1 MKDAIFDES
10 DVRAVATVES
20 FTRGLEYFRRGAVSS
35 LERRGERTIAEVDGS
50 ELSPYAVTL
59 ELYDGGL
66 GATRCSCS
74 YDWGGACKH
83 IVAVLLKYNEAP
95 SAVPQRPS
103 LADMISDLDRQALV
117 ALLVKR
123 AGQDPGLE
131 PWLEAELETA
141 TPGVRGKLASAVN
154 SEVVMRQAERLLSG
168 GYSRRRRWDD
178 DVGAVDEEAFAALID
193 NARPFL
199 DIGKGGDALKILVPL
214 MEALVPAWR
223 EQADFDETL
232 HEFFSP
238 LGQLIAEA
246 VLMCD
251 LPPEERDDLMVRLDV
266 WQGMLND
273 YGLDDYL
280 QVAVD
285 ALDQGWDE
293 IGLDDA
299 LAGRSR
305 SWPPSGRSD
314 WTTERLTRAR
324 LRVLDISGRID
335 AFLNLASAAGLHG
348 DYAAMLVRLGR
359 INEAG
364 DYARRRFR
372 SGEETFQLAR
382 LLKDA
387 GHGDAAL
394 DLAEWGVNLACEGDG
409 FAGAASL
416 ARWLRDNAGLLGRK
430 KLAMVAA
437 RRAFEES
444 LSFEDFEVAATLA
457 GPEWIELRG
466 ALLSSLAAARHAWD
480 RTRIYLS
487 EDMIE
492 EAIRFVDLD
501 ILPANPSDTVLMKLA
516 DVAHATHPDWVIEI
530 AERMASSIMEAG
542 QSGQYA
548 SAAQWLEK
556 AALAYDAA
564 GRFED
569 WTARIDFLIEKHRRK
584 HKLRPLLVALRSP
597 SGTL

>member
-1 MKDAIFDES
+1 MKDAMFDES
-10 DVRAVATVES
+10 AVRALATVES
-20 FTRGLEYFRRGAVSS
+20 FTRGREYFRRGAVSG
-35 LERRGERTIAEVDGS
+35 LERRGERIIAEVEGS
-50 ELSPYAVTL
+50 ELTPYAVTI
-59 ELYDGGL
+59 ELQDGGVA
-66 GATRCSCS
+66 ATRCSCS

-83 IVAVLLKYNEAP
+83 IVAALLKYREAP
-95 SAVPQRPS
+95 GAVAQRPS
-103 LADMISDLDRQALV
+103 LADMVADLDRQALM

-131 PWLEAELETA
+131 PWLEAELETGKPGA
-141 TPGVRGKLASAVN
+141 TGKVATAVDSELVR
-154 SEVVMRQAERLLSG
+154 RQAERLLSG
-168 GYSRRRRWDD
+168 GYSRRHRWDD

-251 LPPEERDDLMVRLDV
+251 LLPEERDDLMVRLDD
-266 WQGMLND
+266 WQGMLDD
-273 YGLDDYL
+273 YGLDAHL
-280 QVAVD
+280 QGAVD

-305 SWPPSGRSD
+305 SWPPSGKSD
-314 WTTERLTRAR
+314 WTAERLTQAR
-324 LRVLDISGRID
+324 LRVLDVSGRID
-335 AFLNLASAAGLHG
+335 AFLNLANAAGLHG
-348 DYAAMLVRLGR
+348 EYAAMLVRLER
-359 INEAG
+359 INEGG
-364 DYARRRFR
+364 DYARIWFR
-372 SGEETFQLAR
+372 SGEETLQLAR

-394 DLAEWGVNLACEGDG
+394 DLAEWGVSLDAEGNRFSG
-409 FAGAASL
+409 VGSL
-416 ARWLRDNAGLLGRK
+416 ARWLRDNAGLVGRK
-430 KLAMVAA
+430 DLAVLAA

-444 LSFEDFEVAATLA
+444 LSLEDFEVAATLA
-457 GPEWIELRG
+457 GPDWIEIRAG
-466 ALLSSLAAARHAWD
+466 LLTSLAAARHAWD

-487 EDMIE
+487 EGMIE
-492 EAIRFVDLD
+492 EAMRSVDLET
-501 ILPANPSDTVLMKLA
+501 LPGNPSDTVLMRLA
-516 DVAHATHPDWVIEI
+516 DVAHASDPNWVIGI
-530 AERMASSIMEAG
+530 AERMAGSIMEAG
-542 QSGQYA
+542 HSGRYVL
-548 SAAQWLEK
+548 AAQWLEK

-569 WTARIDFLIEKHRRK
+569 WIARIDYLIEKHRRK
-584 HKLRPLLVALRSP
+584 HKLKPLLVALRP
-597 SGTL
+597 ASGTL

>member
-10 DVRAVATVES
+10 DVRTLATVES
-20 FTRGLEYFRRGAVSS
+20 FMRGQEYFRRGAVSS
-35 LERRGERTIAEVDGS
+35 LERRGERIIAEVEGS
-50 ELSPYAVTL
+50 ELSPYSVTI

-66 GATRCSCS
+66 ATTRCSCS

-103 LADMISDLDRQALV
+103 LADMIGDLDRQALV

-123 AGQDPGLE
+123 AGHDPGLE

-141 TPGVRGKLASAVN
+141 TPGVKGKLATAFN

-168 GYSRRRRWDD
+168 GYSRRRRWGD

-193 NARPFL
+193 NAKPLL

-214 MEALVPAWR
+214 MEALVPAWS

-232 HEFFSP
+232 HEFFAP

-246 VLMCD
+246 VLMSD
-251 LPPEERDDLMVRLDV
+251 LAAEECDDLMVRLDV

-348 DYAAMLVRLGR
+348 EYAAMLVRLGR

-364 DYARRRFR
+364 TMHADGSALARRR
-372 SGEETFQLAR
+372 
-382 LLKDA
+382 
-387 GHGDAAL
+387 
-394 DLAEWGVNLACEGDG
+394 
-409 FAGAASL
+409 
-416 ARWLRDNAGLLGRK
+416 
-430 KLAMVAA
+430 
-437 RRAFEES
+437 
-444 LSFEDFEVAATLA
+444 
-457 GPEWIELRG
+457 
-466 ALLSSLAAARHAWD
+466 SSLRACS
-480 RTRIYLS
+480 RT
-487 EDMIE
+487 
-492 EAIRFVDLD
+492 
-501 ILPANPSDTVLMKLA
+501 PGTVM
-516 DVAHATHPDWVIEI
+516 
-530 AERMASSIMEAG
+530 
-542 QSGQYA
+542 
-548 SAAQWLEK
+548 
-556 AALAYDAA
+556 
-564 GRFED
+564 
-569 WTARIDFLIEKHRRK
+569 RR
-584 HKLRPLLVALRSP
+584 
-597 SGTL
+597 